1 MTPDGASSVVSG
13 LSVKTL
19 VQAEMM
25 SVQGQHRHEFH
36 RDKPTL
42 DMVSQHK
49 IFGQSSDLHLVD
61 NFYRLLKFQNFARL
75 AKDCLKVCK
84 ASLWLLV

>member
-1 MTPDGASSVVSG
+1 MTPDEASSVVSG

-42 DMVSQHK
+42 DMVSPLK
-49 IFGQSSDLHLVD
+49 IFGQRSDLSLLD
-61 NFYRLLKFQNFARL
+61 NFYMLLKFQNFAE
-75 AKDCLKVCK
+75 
-84 ASLWLLV
+84 ASQGLSEGMQS

>member
-1 MTPDGASSVVSG
+1 MTLDEASSVVSG

-42 DMVSQHK
+42 DMVSHLK
-49 IFGQSSDLHLVD
+49 NFGQRSDLYLVD
-61 NFYRLLKFQNFARL
+61 NFYRLLKYQNFG
-75 AKDCLKVCK
+75 K
-84 ASLWLLV
+84 ASQGLSEGMQS